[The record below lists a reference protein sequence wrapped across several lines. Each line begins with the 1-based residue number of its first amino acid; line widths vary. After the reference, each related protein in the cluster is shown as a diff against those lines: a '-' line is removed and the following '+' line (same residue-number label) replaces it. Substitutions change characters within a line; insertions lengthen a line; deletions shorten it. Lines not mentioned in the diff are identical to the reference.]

1 MMDTT
6 QLILRNTGGLRPSA
20 TERFLEKAEDFYLQ
34 PNLVVREVGATWSNL
49 DGWLTQQQLSDT
61 NEGPLVKLL
70 EELQTKGFGRNRKGT
85 AASLLL
91 RTGWSAGLPVAA
103 HLLSQSTI
111 RYHRFALK
119 FSPSTL
125 LQSVGVEGLEVD
137 DSLADDVDARRAA
150 VAKQLLMMSADTVE
164 ALRNWSNYSYKAL
177 WSMVSS
183 SWAAQIYG
191 MCEALG
197 MADRA
202 QHEADEIIRLTGIP
216 TNARPK
222 LYSVTTEGQNRVCQR
237 RAACCLYYK
246 SEKNN
251 FCASCPLVPEL
262 ERLQRNADW
271 VSQRAI

>member
-1 MMDTT
+1 MTT
-6 QLILRNTGGLRPSA
+6 LQAITASTIVPRGSA
-20 TERFLEKAEDFYLQ
+20 TSRFLERAEEFYLQ
-34 PNLVVREVGATWSNL
+34 PTLVVRDIGETWSGQ
-49 DGWLTQQQLSDT
+49 DGWVTQQQLSDVT
-61 NEGPLVKLL
+61 NGPLLKLL
-70 EELQTKGFGRNRKGT
+70 EDLRTKGFGRSRKGT

-119 FSPSTL
+119 FSAGTL

-137 DSLADDVDARRAA
+137 ETLADDVDARRAA

-164 ALRNWSNYSYKAL
+164 ALHSWSNYSYKAL

-197 MADRA
+197 LEDRA
-202 QHEADEIIRLTGIP
+202 QEEADEIIRLTGIP
-216 TNARPK
+216 SNARPK
-222 LYSVTTEGQNRVCQR
+222 LYSVKTEGQNRVCQR

-246 SEKNN
+246 SEKNS

>member
-1 MMDTT
+1 METT
-6 QLILRNTGGLRPSA
+6 QTILNGSRGLKAST
-20 TERFLEKAEDFYLQ
+20 TERFLEKAEEFYLQ
-34 PNLVVREVGATWSNL
+34 PSLVVRDIGATWSNL
-49 DGWLTQQQLSDT
+49 DGWITQQQLSDA
-61 NEGPLVKLL
+61 NDGPLPTML
-70 EELQTKGFGRNRKGT
+70 EELQHKGFGRSRKGA

-91 RTGWSAGLPVAA
+91 RTGWAAGLPVAA

-111 RYHRFALK
+111 SYHRFALK
-119 FSPSTL
+119 FSSSTL

-137 DSLADDVDARRAA
+137 DSLLGDVEARRAA

-164 ALRNWSNYSYKAL
+164 ALHRWSNYSYKAL

-197 MADRA
+197 QEERA
-202 QHEADEIIRLTGIP
+202 QQEADEIIRLTGIP
-216 TNARPK
+216 TSARPK
-222 LYSVTTEGQNRVCQR
+222 LYSVKTGGQNRVCQR